1 MSQFWEESMIKFFE
15 KDPYAPIQYLY
26 EVEKVLHKS
35 KSDFQEILVVQ
46 NPHFGKILILDGVVQ
61 ITERD
66 EFFYHEMLT
75 HVILH
80 AHPNP
85 KKVVIIGGGDGGA
98 VREVLKH
105 DSVEKVYFIEI
116 DEEVINIS
124 KKFFPTVASGIDD
137 PRVEIRCM
145 DGAEFVK
152 GRDSDI
158 DAIIVDST
166 DIMGFAKSLF
176 TVEFFKSVKD
186 SMTGEGMFVTLSESL
201 HFHKEMVIEV
211 QEAMKLIFPIVDL
224 YTAPIAT
231 YAGNWWTFSA
241 ASKKHDMRTMR
252 RDFGI
257 VTRYY
262 SDEMHQQSFLP
273 PKMYK
278 KLMEGK
284 LEW

>member
-1 MSQFWEESMIKFFE
+1 MIKFFE
-15 KDPYAPIQYLY
+15 KDPYAPIQYVY
-26 EVEKVLHKS
+26 RVEKILHKS
-35 KSDFQEILVVQ
+35 KSDFQEIMVIE
-46 NPHFGKILILDGVVQ
+46 NPHFGKVLVLDGVVQ

-66 EFFYHEMLT
+66 EFFYHEMLV
-75 HVILH
+75 HVVMH

-85 KKVVIIGGGDGGA
+85 RNIIVIGGGDGGA

-124 KKFFPTVASGIDD
+124 RKFFPSVACGVDD
-137 PRVEIRCM
+137 RRVEIKCM

-158 DAIIVDST
+158 DVVIVDST
-166 DIMGFAKSLF
+166 DIIGFAKSLF

-186 SMTGEGMFVTLSESL
+186 CLSDEGMFVTLSESL
-201 HFHKEMVIEV
+201 HFHKDIVIEV
-211 QEAMKLIFPIVDL
+211 QEAMRLIFPTVDL
-224 YTAPIAT
+224 YTATLAT

-241 ASKKHDMRTMR
+241 ASKRHDLRTIR
-252 RDFGI
+252 RPYTIDSK
-257 VTRYY
+257 YY
-262 SDEMHQQSFLP
+262 NDEIHQQAFMP
-273 PKMYK
+273 PKTYE
-278 KLMEGK
+278 KLMQRK